1 MSASSEGPRLALASP
16 RPILAPLCTPE
27 GQKTATAHRS
37 SSLAPTSVGQ
47 LVMSASAGPKPPPA
61 TTGSVLA
68 PTSLGQLVMPA
79 SAGPRSPPATLGPNL
94 APTSRDQKQ
103 EPPSSV
109 GPKPTLAAS
118 GLSLA
123 LASEEQP
130 PELPSTPSPV
140 PSPVLSPSQQ
150 QALAPASTASGT
162 ASVGQTSARKR
173 DAPAPRPLPASEGH
187 LQPPAQTSGPTGS
200 PPCIQTSP
208 DPRLSP
214 SFRARPEALHS
225 SPEDPVLPRPPQTLP
240 LDVGQ
245 GPSEPGTHSPGL
257 LSPTFRPGAPS
268 GQTVPPPLP
277 KPPRSPSRSPSRSPN
292 RSPCVPPAPDMAL
305 PRLGTQSTGPGRC
318 LSPNLQAQEA
328 PAPVTTS
335 SSTST
340 LSSSPWSAQP
350 TCKSDPGFR

>member
-68 PTSLGQLVMPA
+68 PTSLGLVMPA
-79 SAGPRSPPATLGPNL
+79 SAGPRSPPVTLGPNL

-103 EPPSSV
+103 EPPASV

-140 PSPVLSPSQQ
+140 PSPVLS
-150 QALAPASTASGT
+150 
-162 ASVGQTSARKR
+162 
-173 DAPAPRPLPASEGH
+173 
-187 LQPPAQTSGPTGS
+187 
-200 PPCIQTSP
+200 
-208 DPRLSP
+208 
-214 SFRARPEALHS
+214 
-225 SPEDPVLPRPPQTLP
+225 
-240 LDVGQ
+240 
-245 GPSEPGTHSPGL
+245 
-257 LSPTFRPGAPS
+257 
-268 GQTVPPPLP
+268 
-277 KPPRSPSRSPSRSPN
+277 
-292 RSPCVPPAPDMAL
+292 
-305 PRLGTQSTGPGRC
+305 
-318 LSPNLQAQEA
+318 
-328 PAPVTTS
+328 
-335 SSTST
+335 
-340 LSSSPWSAQP
+340 
-350 TCKSDPGFR
+350 